1 MIWLLACAMIWLLA
15 CAPQQRD
22 QDRYIAST
30 IAARAEAAD
39 LCIDIADDTLRADC
53 LIHAAARHARAAD
66 IGTAQDT
73 CRRIDA
79 GLWQDE
85 CWFLTADD
93 AALIGAEA
101 LEACQRSGRFEP
113 HCRGHAL
120 GRAAL
125 SVDFTVGRESES
137 AKALGTLVTQYR
149 TRSRGQKRRSM
160 ANELLMIQVGNRWST
175 APFHPD
181 ECGVLPEPLCA
192 WAYRA
197 SLDGTDTS
205 LGSLCPGP
213 VTSEAVR
220 RIGLSGWEPAGEPIA
235 RAVWTA
241 ICQQVADGLPVDLK
255 PAVLPGEMMPVD

>member
-1 MIWLLACAMIWLLA
+1 MIWLLA

-30 IAARAEAAD
+30 VADRAGAAD
-39 LCIDIADDTLRADC
+39 ICAAITDDALRADC

-66 IGTAQDT
+66 IDAAQAT
-73 CRRIDA
+73 CQRIDA
-79 GLWQDE
+79 GIWQDE

-93 AALIGAEA
+93 AELLGEEA
-101 LEACQRSGRFEP
+101 LEACRRSGRFEP

-125 SVDFTVGRESES
+125 SVDFTVGREAES
-137 AKALGTLVTQYR
+137 AKALGALVTAYR
-149 TRSRGQKRRSM
+149 PRSSGQKKRTM
-160 ANELLMIQVGNRWST
+160 ANELLAIQVGNRWTT
-175 APFHPD
+175 APFHP
-181 ECGVLPEPLCA
+181 EQCGVLSEPMCA

-205 LGSLCPGP
+205 LGNLCPGP
-213 VTSEAVR
+213 VTSDDVR
-220 RIGLSGWEPAGEPIA
+220 SIGLSGWEPAGEPVA
-235 RAVWTA
+235 AAVWSA

-255 PAVLPGEMMPVD
+255 PAKLPGEMMPAE